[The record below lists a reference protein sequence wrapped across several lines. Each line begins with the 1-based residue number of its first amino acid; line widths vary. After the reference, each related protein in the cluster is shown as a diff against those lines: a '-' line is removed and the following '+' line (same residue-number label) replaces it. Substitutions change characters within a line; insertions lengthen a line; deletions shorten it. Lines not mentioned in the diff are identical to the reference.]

1 MKEILITF
9 EKEKSEGYRI
19 RSRLTHIEVEEP
31 NISYYSKLEKV
42 NTEKNLLYA
51 LYDPKDNSILKRGT
65 ENVLKI
71 TGQFYRDLYTKQ
83 NCDEIIQ
90 KELLNSI
97 NKSISQTDKAYCE
110 NEISLDQLENAMKG
124 LLLHKSLA

>member
-9 EKEKSEGYRI
+9 EKEKSEGYRV
-19 RSRLTHIEVEEP
+19 RFRLPHFEVHVEEP

-42 NTEKNLLYA
+42 NTEKNLLYV

-71 TGQFYRDLYTKQ
+71 TGEFYRDLYTKRS
-83 NCDEIIQ
+83 CDEIIQ

-97 NKSISQTDKAYCE
+97 NKSISQTGKAYCE
-110 NEISLDQLENAMKG
+110 MK
-124 LLLHKSLA
+124 LL